1 MTLLHSC
8 GAFDDLVHESDSPM
22 PVRDGTRFKLEHSI
36 KVLDRLLEL
45 RQVVVGAASA
55 IERLG
60 VVAIKL

>member
-1 MTLLHSC
+1 
-8 GAFDDLVHESDSPM
+8 M